1 MQTANTQVNP
11 ALAALMTLGQAE
23 QSGQFQPMTPDGQ
36 PTVAGRMME
45 QATSPAVSQI
55 AQQAGLAGQIEAM
68 KMQQAQQAV
77 MQQAMSQQRPQ
88 MMARGGIANLNVD
101 IDGFAPGGI
110 VGYNGLEDSMVVEP
124 AQASAGESEEPSDEA
139 TMESENLA
147 AIRLAKEAAP
157 RQVTPQQAAELLAK
171 RTPAVRDYL
180 TSQGI
185 DPDFFKKAVEETTKR
200 GQERAAYYEG
210 LAGQARES
218 QKANALRDFL
228 LSARGRSFADVMGA
242 GAGAVIA
249 GERAAEAKANR
260 LMEER
265 FNVQDAAAKEA
276 RLLRQA
282 EYQTATGDFVGAEKS
297 LQAAE
302 TARQNRAMAEAKI
315 RADFGKQLGISER
328 FEQSDET
335 RRRGQDMRLQ
345 GIRDRLERAQSTGTA
360 KGARVQRTITGPDG
374 GVVLIMSDG
383 TQVATGITSGEF
395 NRTVARLITDMAR
408 RDPAFAELPEAEKRT
423 KALERLT
430 GSPTGAAPAP
440 APTAAPGGVAR
451 PTTQAQFDALPKGA
465 RYINPSD
472 GKEYTKN

>member
-1 MQTANTQVNP
+1 MGAM
-11 ALAALMTLGQAE
+11 LIE
-23 QSGQFQPMTPDGQ
+23 QGAQKGQFQPVTRDGQ
-36 PTVAGRMME
+36 PTVAARLMQ
-45 QATSPAVSQI
+45 QAAPQPAGVGQ
-55 AQQAGLAGQIEAM
+55 AVEQAGLAGQIQAM
-68 KMQQAQQAV
+68 KMQQAQQAM
-77 MQQAMSQQRPQ
+77 MQQAMSQQQPQ
-88 MMARGGIANLNVD
+88 GMAGGGIANLNVD

-110 VGYNGLEDSMVVEP
+110 VGYNGLEDSMVEEP
-124 AQASAGESEEPSDEA
+124 AQASAEEESSDEA

-147 AIRLAKEAAP
+147 AIRLAREAAP

-171 RTPAVRDYL
+171 RNPAVRDYL

-185 DPDFFKKAVEETTKR
+185 DPDFYKKAVEETTKR

-210 LAGQARES
+210 LAGKARES

-242 GAGAVIA
+242 GAGAMIA
-249 GERAAEAKANR
+249 GERAAEAKADR
-260 LMEER
+260 LMQER

-282 EYQTATGDFVGAEKS
+282 EYQTATGDFAGAEKS

-302 TARQNRAMAEAKI
+302 TERQKSTMAQAKI
-315 RADFGKQLGISER
+315 RADFGKQLGIAER
-328 FEQSDET
+328 FEQFDET
-335 RRRGQDMRLQ
+335 RRRGQDLRLQ
-345 GIRDRLERAQSTGTA
+345 GIRERLLKASGTGGA
-360 KGARVQRTITGPDG
+360 KAAKVHKVIPGPQG
-374 GVVLIMSDG
+374 NAIAVMSDG
-383 TQVATGITSGEF
+383 SQVDLGITSGDF

-408 RDPAFAELPEAEKRT
+408 RDPAFAELPEADKRS

-440 APTAAPGGVAR
+440 APTAAPGGVAK

-472 GKEYTKN
+472 GKEYVKN